1 MDTITTREAAIR
13 ESHVKENDVIFRTIC
28 SSDNAA
34 NTGVGHQHT
43 SNISSVSYYYL
54 LASNIAIIE
63 RLKW

>member
-1 MDTITTREAAIR
+1 MTTREAAIR
-13 ESHVKENDVIFRTIC
+13 ESNVKENDVMFRTIC

-34 NTGVGHQHT
+34 NTCVGHQHM
-43 SNISSVSYYYL
+43 SNISSVSYCYL